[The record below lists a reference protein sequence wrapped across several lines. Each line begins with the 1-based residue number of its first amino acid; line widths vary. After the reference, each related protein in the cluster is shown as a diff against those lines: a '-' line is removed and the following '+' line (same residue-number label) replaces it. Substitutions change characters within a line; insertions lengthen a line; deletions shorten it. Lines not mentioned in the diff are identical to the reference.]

1 MASEV
6 VYAEVSCKERVHFTS
21 RTSDTGDLTTFAE
34 VNVKQ
39 RSDRPDSTPET
50 THTVTCLENSPW
62 CYIAVILYFTAVILL
77 VTVILL
83 AVKCHH
89 L

>member
-6 VYAEVSCKERVHFTS
+6 VYAEVSPKERVHFTS
-21 RTSDTGDLTTFAE
+21 QTSDTGDPTTYAE
-34 VNVKQ
+34 VNVKW
-39 RSDRPDSTPET
+39 RTDRPDSTPET
-50 THTVTCLENSPW
+50 THTATCSENSHW
-62 CYIAVILYFTAVILL
+62 CYVALALYFTAVILL
-77 VTVILL
+77 ITVILL